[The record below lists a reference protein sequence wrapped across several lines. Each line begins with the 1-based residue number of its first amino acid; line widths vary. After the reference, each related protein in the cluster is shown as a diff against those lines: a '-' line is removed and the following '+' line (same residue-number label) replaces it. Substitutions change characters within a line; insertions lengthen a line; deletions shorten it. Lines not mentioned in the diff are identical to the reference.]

1 MLFTQLRRY
10 CQVRSEHSDSP
21 AGPAQRAER
30 AEHAE
35 QNGVL
40 HIPMTRDC
48 WKDKEL
54 SRKRLGQDK
63 KQAPNKSKHF
73 VQKANTCLLKASTCL
88 LTTKSEHLTNK
99 SEHLTNKSEHFPVGP
114 HLSYLPGILAPI
126 GYIQRTPSGI
136 GACNAASR
144 NAFSCTLGCSRMGAI
159 GESLYCCGSSSSLR
173 RASKRAAASGF
184 VKISAGLCSRL
195 CSSCRSRL
203 NS

>member
-1 MLFTQLRRY
+1 MKRAYRRRKYSFTATSNSST
-10 CQVRSEHSDSP
+10 VRTFSQDGLARQAEP
-21 AGPAQRAER
+21 ARLAQP
-30 AEHAE
+30 
-35 QNGVL
+35 NCVL

-73 VQKANTCLLKASTCL
+73 VQKASTCLLKASTCL

-126 GYIQRTPSGI
+126 GYVQ
-136 GACNAASR
+136 
-144 NAFSCTLGCSRMGAI
+144 
-159 GESLYCCGSSSSLR
+159 R
-173 RASKRAAASGF
+173 RASLVAEKLHSFR
-184 VKISAGLCSRL
+184 
-195 CSSCRSRL
+195 